1 MIILVIFIGSGNVST
16 KLSIYYILDRT
27 DNSAPIINR
36 FGTSNDL
43 AIPPWQSGYHCEV
56 KLVVIRAIERPNL
69 VPVVDAISVVIVAT
83 CRLNR
88 QVLTAN
94 FACSGALA
102 APLVILTSMIT
113 ALVSAEDDDG
123 AFVSDTHCIDTRD

>member
-56 KLVVIRAIERPNL
+56 KLVVIRAIDRPNL
-69 VPVVDAISVVIVAT
+69 ILVVDAISVVIVAT

-102 APLVILTSMIT
+102 APLV
-113 ALVSAEDDDG
+113 VSTLATM
-123 AFVSDTHCIDTRD
+123 AVHS